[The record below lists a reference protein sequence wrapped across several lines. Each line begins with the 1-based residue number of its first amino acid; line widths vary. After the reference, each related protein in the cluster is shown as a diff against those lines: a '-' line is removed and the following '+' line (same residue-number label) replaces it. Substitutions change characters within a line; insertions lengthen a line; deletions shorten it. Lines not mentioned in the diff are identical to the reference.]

1 MAQFQNV
8 WGKTS
13 LAKDRDKALGCLRRM
28 TKLET
33 YIIYVI
39 KDEDH
44 QDDNHDHDV
53 QDDQDHKE
61 NHSDNRG
68 YKIDTMPMPIT
79 MKIQLI
85 RVKILIYVLIRIRMT
100 ASIMPK
106 HIAGDMDL
114 QTTSNN
120 DQ

>member
-68 YKIDTMPMPIT
+68 YKIDTDADHDENSIDT
-79 MKIQLI
+79 GEDTDI
-85 RVKILIYVLIRIRMT
+85 RT
-100 ASIMPK
+100 
-106 HIAGDMDL
+106 D
-114 QTTSNN
+114 T
-120 DQ
+120 DQDDCINHAQAYSW